1 VIADPVQA
9 VSGSGRTLVRLDP
22 INVVPSRW
30 SAVEYSELR
39 GPDFDRL
46 KASVQHAGGN
56 VQPIKVRPAWRYITD
71 CAPGARTAEQ
81 AYELVFGHSRLAA
94 CRWLGLPVLATVE
107 DLSEIEAAQQFAAEF
122 WWDRRWRPWRMSRFV
137 QRVLDGGLY
146 PSIRRAAES
155 MDMNLDDISILK
167 HMATWPE
174 PLQRALKS
182 VQFQR
187 SHAAR
192 IRRFDREA
200 LDRFTDEGLPW
211 KKRTAAM
218 VLRRLEQLEKRA

>member
-1 VIADPVQA
+1 M
-9 VSGSGRTLVRLDP
+9 
-22 INVVPSRW
+22 
-30 SAVEYSELR
+30 
-39 GPDFDRL
+39 
-46 KASVQHAGGN
+46 QHAGGN
-56 VQPIKVRPAWRYITD
+56 VQPIKVRPAWRSIAD
-71 CAPGARTAEQ
+71 SAPGERTAVQ
-81 AYELVFGHSRLAA
+81 AYEVVFGYSRLEA

-107 DLSEIEAAQQFAAEF
+107 DLSEVEAAQQFAAEF

-137 QRVLDGGLY
+137 QRVLDDGLY
-146 PSIRRAAES
+146 PSIRRAAER
-155 MDMNLDDISILK
+155 MDLNLDDISILR

-182 VQFQR
+182 VQFKR

-192 IRRFDREA
+192 IRQLDREA

-218 VLRRLEQLEKRA
+218 VLRRREQLEKRA